1 MIDPEEKEF
10 QIAMGILEDCR
21 RFIAAHKV
29 QRWDVVKWGVSV
41 NLALAVAAA
50 APTLADFRLY
60 LLLLSAGVAAASW
73 GLVLHYNRRM
83 TRIRDQAVTV
93 VNWLRLNGVDYD
105 AITGQSTQDDYSVG
119 ESYDLQELAV
129 FLAILVASPTLIF
142 VSLFFLHRGA
152 S

>member
-10 QIAMGILEDCR
+10 AIAVGILDDCR
-21 RFIAAHKV
+21 RYIAAHKI

-50 APTLADFRLY
+50 APALADFRPY

-73 GLVLHYNRRM
+73 GLVLHNNRRM

-93 VNWLRLNGVDYD
+93 VNWLRLKGVDYD

-119 ESYDLQELAV
+119 ETYDLQEFYM
-129 FLAILVASPTLIF
+129 FLAILVASPALVF
-142 VSLFFLHRGA
+142 FSLFLHHP
-152 S
+152 SP